1 MPPRRLLVIGA
12 DANSSEVDVSALL
25 AESEGFRIEQVS
37 WDRVEFEW
45 LRECRANAI
54 LAVVCRVC
62 GKLRE
67 FLGCLSEHPLPMP
80 TLVIFPPET
89 EHELLRS
96 AAEVVDDF
104 VLAPVQPCEIECRLR
119 RILGTHPTNTEA
131 VQARLTAEFGLGL
144 IATQNS
150 SFQKIIET
158 IPRIAGNNASVLITG
173 ETGVGKE
180 LCARAIHCLSPRAS
194 LPFIPMDCGAL
205 PENLMENEMYG
216 HARGAYTGAHLEQKG
231 LVALAE
237 NGTLFLDEVDSLSLQ
252 AQAKLLRLLQ
262 EHTYRP
268 LGSEKFCQSGAR
280 VIAATNGNLD
290 SLLRDG
296 RFRRDLY
303 YRLDILHLH
312 IPPLRERKSDI
323 SLLAQRILDSVA
335 RETQTGRKHLSCVA
349 LRKLENH
356 DWPGNVRELF
366 NVVQRAA
373 ILSSA
378 QEIHQQDLKLG
389 PENDPAGGREEAE
402 TFRNARA
409 SAIEKFEKAYV
420 TGLMEKHNGNITHAA
435 REAGKDRRAF
445 GRLVG
450 KYQIQRQSA
459 VRRGVSNPHPGQN

>member
-1 MPPRRLLVIGA
+1 MSPHRLLVIGA
-12 DANSSEVDVSALL
+12 DASSSDFDVSALL

-37 WDRVEFEW
+37 WDAVEFEG

-54 LAVVCRVC
+54 LAVVCPVC
-62 GKLRE
+62 ATLRE
-67 FLGCLSEHPLPMP
+67 FLRCLSERPLSIP
-80 TLVIFPPET
+80 TLLIFPPGT
-89 EHELLRS
+89 EDELLRA

-104 VLAPVQPCEIECRLR
+104 VLAPVQPCEIGCRLR
-119 RILGTHPTNTEA
+119 RILGTPPSDTEA
-131 VQARLTAEFGLGL
+131 VHVRLTAEYGLGL
-144 IATQNS
+144 IATQDS
-150 SFQKIIET
+150 SFQSIIET
-158 IPRIAGNNASVLITG
+158 IPRIAGNSASVLITG

-205 PENLMENEMYG
+205 PENLMENEMFG

-268 LGSEKFCQSGAR
+268 LGSEKFHQSEAR
-280 VIAATNGNLD
+280 VIAATNGDLD

-296 RFRRDLY
+296 RFRRDLF
-303 YRLDILHLH
+303 YRLDVLHLH
-312 IPPLRERKSDI
+312 IPPLRERKGDI
-323 SLLAQRILDSVA
+323 GLLVRRILDSVT
-335 RETQTGRKHLSCVA
+335 RETQSGRKHLSSVA

-356 DWPGNVRELF
+356 DWPGNVRELI

-378 QEIHQQDLKLG
+378 QEIRPQDIKLG
-389 PENDPAGGREEAE
+389 LENEPAVSGEETR

-409 SAIEKFEKAYV
+409 FAIEKFEKAYV
-420 TGLMEKHNGNITHAA
+420 AGLMEKHNGNITHAA

-450 KYQIQRQSA
+450 KYHIQRQDA
-459 VRRGVSNPHPGQN
+459 VKRGASNPHPGQN